1 MDVAINVHLPSRIVD
16 PSELFSDS
24 YQRELDQQM
33 EVYVRRHGESDYQR
47 WIDRE
52 VPRRATSVL
61 QRLLASTDTQQVIDE
76 VVNTEMSKSS
86 PEESKVIELIK
97 KQKQILKEVKNIRR
111 RSSDPVKI
119 QGIKSKFSSL
129 MTESENIKKDLEK
142 EATSDPK
149 SEKLDALRKYS
160 ILLQQIIEQKLDK
173 SVRSSRRSLSLTDRQ
188 NIEKSLESNKKS
200 LRKILQSQS
209 LSQINSIKPEQKKDS
224 ISDSQSSADKSESP
238 SVVENNSKSIKE
250 SPSAVELQNS
260 KSTVQRSVSSS
271 DSSSVSKAVSDLL
284 QSQEKVIKDI
294 SKSKESE
301 GLKSVDENKIKE
313 TLRMA
318 REVTE
323 KLHQEISS
331 SLPNSIEK
339 ENHKL
344 LKSVIQQQQIIK
356 SLEQRMSK
364 LEKSETEKKR
374 IRSAMHQIKR
384 ENSKMSKLVAIS
396 SKHQEEK
403 EEATRKLSANDQ
415 DTLRRLR
422 QIQLSQVV
430 AAQQIAPAE
439 YSSEE
444 SKADESKAF
453 KKVKASMELLDK
465 SGKELV
471 AIISK
476 GHVDRLPVD
485 VIRKLVE
492 VSHMQHSLLGLV
504 AERAKEELVRS
515 VSRNAKDSLIEKIKQ
530 TAETKQV
537 EYLQMLRSVMNTVSL
552 KRSVSSLGSADRH
565 LLQSIHK
572 EVEDIRSKQIEI
584 EKKIR
589 SIEQAKKI
597 SAKSP
602 DSTSL
607 KDLVLKTKTVQDKIE
622 KVEGDIRS
630 SQLHQKVDD
639 TTSEPLRR
647 IDIQRQ
653 LVERV
658 KKIITYTV
666 MSSQEK
672 DSLDVSLKSQ
682 ISKLDELQRKLE
694 ELKGRVSK
702 QLKSIDAQSTSQL
715 QSPKDDNVP
724 LPVDKSTDSV
734 RSSQKSQSRQHSWS
748 EMIRSSARGDLQG
761 DNSREVHIALKAE
774 YGVEGEKRKGFDI
787 QVDVISTH
795 VLTS

>member
-1 MDVAINVHLPSRIVD
+1 MDVAINVHLPSRIVA

-86 PEESKVIELIK
+86 PEESKVIELIR
-97 KQKQILKEVKNIRR
+97 KQKQILKDVKNVRR
-111 RSSDPVKI
+111 RSSDPVNI

-142 EATSDPK
+142 EATSVPK

-173 SVRSSRRSLSLTDRQ
+173 SVRSSRRSLSLTDRKK
-188 NIEKSLESNKKS
+188 IEKSLESNKES

-209 LSQINSIKPEQKKDS
+209 LSHIKPEQKKDS
-224 ISDSQSSADKSESP
+224 RSDSQSSAEKSESP

-250 SPSAVELQNS
+250 SPSAKELQNS
-260 KSTVQRSVSSS
+260 KSTGQRSASSS

-318 REVTE
+318 RDVTE

-344 LKSVIQQQQIIK
+344 LKSIIQQQQIIK

-364 LEKSETEKKR
+364 LGKSETEKKR

-430 AAQQIAPAE
+430 AAQHIAPAE
-439 YSSEE
+439 YLSEE

-476 GHVDRLPVD
+476 GHVDRLPLD

-515 VSRNAKDSLIEKIKQ
+515 VSRNAKDSQIEKIKQ

-552 KRSVSSLGSADRH
+552 KRSVSSLGSADRR

-572 EVEDIRSKQIEI
+572 EVADIRSKQIEI

-607 KDLVLKTKTVQDKIE
+607 KDLVLKTNTVQDKIE
-622 KVEGDIRS
+622 KVERDIRS

-658 KKIITYTV
+658 KKIITHTV

-715 QSPKDDNVP
+715 QSPKNDNVP

-734 RSSQKSQSRQHSWS
+734 RSSQKSQSRHQSWS

-774 YGVEGEKRKGFDI
+774 YGVEGEKRKSFDI
-787 QVDVISTH
+787 QVDVISTY
-795 VLTS
+795 VLTC

>member
-61 QRLLASTDTQQVIDE
+61 QKLLASTDTQQVIDE

-86 PEESKVIELIK
+86 PEESKVIELIR

-142 EATSDPK
+142 EATSVPK

-160 ILLQQIIEQKLDK
+160 ILLQQIIEQMLDK

-188 NIEKSLESNKKS
+188 NIEKSLESNKES

-224 ISDSQSSADKSESP
+224 RSDSQSSAEKSESP
-238 SVVENNSKSIKE
+238 SVVENNSKSIKD
-250 SPSAVELQNS
+250 SPSAKELQNS
-260 KSTVQRSVSSS
+260 ESTSS

-515 VSRNAKDSLIEKIKQ
+515 VSRNAKDSQIEKIKQ

-572 EVEDIRSKQIEI
+572 EVEDIRSKQIGI

-658 KKIITYTV
+658 KKIIPYTV

-724 LPVDKSTDSV
+724 SPVDKSTDSV
-734 RSSQKSQSRQHSWS
+734 RSSQKSQSRQQSWS

-761 DNSREVHIALKAE
+761 DKSREVHIALKGE
-774 YGVEGEKRKGFDI
+774 YGVEGEKRKSFDI

-795 VLTS
+795 VLTC

>member
-188 NIEKSLESNKKS
+188 NIEKSLESNKES

-301 GLKSVDENKIKE
+301 GLNENKIKE

-515 VSRNAKDSLIEKIKQ
+515 VSRNAKDSQIEKIKQ

-622 KVEGDIRS
+622 KVERDIRS

-658 KKIITYTV
+658 KKIIPYTV

-787 QVDVISTH
+787 QVDVISIH

>member
-188 NIEKSLESNKKS
+188 NIEKSLESNKES

-301 GLKSVDENKIKE
+301 GLNENKIKE

-515 VSRNAKDSLIEKIKQ
+515 VSRNAKDSQIEKIKQ

-552 KRSVSSLGSADRH
+552 KRSVSSLGSADRQ

-622 KVEGDIRS
+622 KVERDIRS

-658 KKIITYTV
+658 KKIIPYTV

-787 QVDVISTH
+787 QVDVISIH

>member
-86 PEESKVIELIK
+86 PEESKVIELIR
-97 KQKQILKEVKNIRR
+97 KQKQILKDVKNVRR
-111 RSSDPVKI
+111 RSSDPVNI

-142 EATSDPK
+142 EATSVPK

-173 SVRSSRRSLSLTDRQ
+173 SVRSSRRSLSLTDRKK
-188 NIEKSLESNKKS
+188 IEKSLESNKES

-209 LSQINSIKPEQKKDS
+209 LSHIKPEQKKNS
-224 ISDSQSSADKSESP
+224 RSDSQSSAEKSESP

-250 SPSAVELQNS
+250 SPSAKELQNS
-260 KSTVQRSVSSS
+260 KSTGQRSASSS

-476 GHVDRLPVD
+476 GHVDRLPLD

-515 VSRNAKDSLIEKIKQ
+515 VSRNAKDSQIEKIKQ

-552 KRSVSSLGSADRH
+552 KRSVSSLGSADRQ

-607 KDLVLKTKTVQDKIE
+607 KDLVLKTNTVQDKIE
-622 KVEGDIRS
+622 KVERDIRS
-630 SQLHQKVDD
+630 SQLHQKLDD

-682 ISKLDELQRKLE
+682 ISKLDELQRKL
-694 ELKGRVSK
+694 KGRVSK

-734 RSSQKSQSRQHSWS
+734 RSSQKSESRQHSWS

-774 YGVEGEKRKGFDI
+774 YGVEGEKRKSFDI

-795 VLTS
+795 VLTC